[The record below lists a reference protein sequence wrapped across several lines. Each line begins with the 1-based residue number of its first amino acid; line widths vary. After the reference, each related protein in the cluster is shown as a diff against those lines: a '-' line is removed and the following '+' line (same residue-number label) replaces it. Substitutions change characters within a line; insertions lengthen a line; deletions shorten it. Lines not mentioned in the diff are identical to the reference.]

1 MADVLSSTMKKQSA
15 AKPPLAS
22 KLDRTKVVDTK
33 LDGKVKRNQPSQGGM
48 SGLGYGNSGLG
59 KSQSEPALKP
69 LNASELNRIKR

>member
-22 KLDRTKVVDTK
+22 KLDRTKVVDTN
-33 LDGKVKRNQPSQGGM
+33 LKVKRNQPSQGGM

-69 LNASELNRIKR
+69 